1 MTISFTITNGTESPN
16 IYSDVMCFGN
26 VSTRFAQP
34 SNKTTETLEYK
45 ADIKKGTEELF
56 RRLNKK
62 DIEYNPQIFLKDI
75 VSVDSPLKTALD
87 LISKESGEICIDPEN
102 CSCVV
107 TTKIMYKIALL
118 PLSLVRYVEEQP
130 SLVYSYLNKRELCDS
145 PAQALLWAHL
155 DHEARGEFTGHDV
168 IYPFYTSVMSS
179 SGKVNNVLKEQKKG
193 IIMTEILGIPYKSS
207 LYSKLADGFVRGPGV
222 FKQKEDFISRQKKV
236 LQLLKENGYDPNDY
250 VTA

>member
-1 MTISFTITNGTESPN
+1 MTISFTMTNGTESPN
-16 IYSDVMCFGN
+16 VYSDVMCFGN
-26 VSTRFAQP
+26 VSTRFANDF
-34 SNKTTETLEYK
+34 SKTTEKLEYK
-45 ADIKKGTEELF
+45 ADIKKGTAELC
-56 RRLNKK
+56 RRLEQEN
-62 DIEYNPQIFLKDI
+62 IEYNPQIFLKDI

-87 LISKESGEICIDPEN
+87 LISKESGEICIDPKS

-107 TTKIMYKIALL
+107 TTNLMYKIALL

-145 PAQALLWAHL
+145 PAQALLWAFL

-168 IYPFYTSVMSS
+168 IYPYYASVMSS
-179 SGKVNNVLKEQKKG
+179 SARVNNVLKDRKKG

-207 LYSKLADGFVRGPGV
+207 LYSKLADSLSGG

-250 VTA
+250 VAS